1 MTERHPDFADEQAYI
16 DRAWAGA
23 LTLILIVALLNA
35 IARIVS
41 HFFSPKLGR

>member
-1 MTERHPDFADEQAYI
+1 VSPGTDAEFYI
-16 DRAWAGA
+16 QRAWAGA

-35 IARIVS
+35 IARLVS